1 MSIVIT
7 VVTENV
13 VVQVSDV
20 RLTSIKYGTP
30 LDKKQRKSILVVGTD
45 AAFVIGWTGFAESIN
60 RRFNTGDW
68 LFRTLNR
75 IKAYEKP
82 LVDILGD
89 LTGEAEVAFREL
101 PDAQDTKGCHF
112 SLGGWHREN
121 GAVKLF
127 GAIIYNNLVYNP
139 PVANDPRQ
147 AQEPLT
153 ESATVSPTFLYLP
166 ASFLPVE
173 FPHLVRVDSPGM
185 KPEWIKEQMRVLRI
199 VMDNQGG
206 EQAIVRACVDVARQ
220 AAGWT
225 GTISKDLIVATLK
238 KSGDFTV
245 SYLPESDTEEYLFPD
260 IITPRGATTQASVRA
275 IVSGDEVSG
284 TFKAQVLKRDGE

>member
-7 VVTENV
+7 VISPNV
-13 VVQVSDV
+13 VVQVSDI
-20 RLTSIKYGTP
+20 RLTYFESGKP
-30 LDKKQRKSILVVGTD
+30 ADKKQRKSILVVGTD

-60 RRFNTGDW
+60 GQFNTGDW
-68 LFRTLNR
+68 LFRTLNH

-89 LTGEAEVAFREL
+89 LTGQADVAFRDL
-101 PDAQDTKGCHF
+101 PDAQNTKGCRF
-112 SLGGWHREN
+112 ALGGWHREN
-121 GAVKLF
+121 GTVKLF
-127 GAIIYNNLVYNP
+127 GAIIYNNLIYTP
-139 PVANDPRQ
+139 PAENDPRQ

-153 ESATVSPTFLYLP
+153 ERSTVAPTFMYLP
-166 ASFLPVE
+166 NSFLPVE

-185 KPEWIKEQMRVLRI
+185 KPEWVKEQMRVLRI

-225 GTISKDLIVATLK
+225 NTISKDLIVATLK

-260 IITPRGATTQASVRA
+260 IITPKGATHQASVRA
-275 IVSGDEVSG
+275 VVSGGEVSG
-284 TFKAQVLKRDGE
+284 TFKAQALKRE